1 MQENEAKLRKQL
13 AFPSATWEREA
24 DKCKLGDERLMEYFD
39 EETVRR
45 LLQVDDLIGAMRQ
58 VLAEF
63 SAGKWQQPLRGVLAQ
78 NGGFFGVMPA
88 SGESMGM
95 KMVTFYP
102 GNTELPTHM
111 AVIALFDPK
120 TGEPLALMDGRYI
133 TEMRTA
139 AVSAVATDALA
150 RRDAKVLTLLGAGVQ
165 ASAHLEVLRHVR
177 EFEEVRIWNH
187 HPEKAKRFAAEHGIK
202 AMEIEEAVRGADVIC
217 TVTSSRE
224 PILKGE
230 WLKAGA
236 HVNAVGASRPDWREL
251 DDRAM
256 QNVVI
261 VDSYEG
267 GRKEAGD
274 VILSGATPFAEL
286 GEILNGTKRVEPG
299 ATTIFKSLGMAVE
312 DVAAAKL
319 VYEAAK

>member
-1 MQENEAKLRKQL
+1 M
-13 AFPSATWEREA
+13 RE
-24 DKCKLGDERLMEYFD
+24 
-39 EETVRR
+39 
-45 LLQVDDLIGAMRQ
+45 

-63 SAGKWQQPLRGVLAQ
+63 SAGKWQQPVRGVLSQ
-78 NGGFFGVMPA
+78 QGGFFGVMPA
-88 SGESMGM
+88 SGQSMGI

-102 GNTELPTHM
+102 KNTELPTHM

-150 RRDAKVLTLLGAGVQ
+150 SRDAKVLALLGAGVQ
-165 ASAHLEVLRHVR
+165 AQAHLEMLPRVR
-177 EFEEVRIWNH
+177 QFQEVRAWNH
-187 HPEKAKRFAAEHGIK
+187 HPEKAQRFADQHGIK
-202 AMEIEEAVRGADVIC
+202 AMELETAVGGADVV
-217 TVTSSRE
+217 VTATSAPE

-230 WLKAGA
+230 WLKPGA

-251 DDRAM
+251 DDAAM
-256 QNVVI
+256 RNVVI

-267 GRKEAGD
+267 ARKESGD

-286 GEILNGTKRVEPG
+286 GEILNRTKTVESG
-299 ATTIFKSLGMAVE
+299 ATTIFKSLGMAVRGGG
-312 DVAAAKL
+312 
-319 VYEAAK
+319 

>member
-1 MQENEAKLRKQL
+1 MHYFEEEEVRKLLDIDQL
-13 AFPSATWEREA
+13 IA
-24 DKCKLGDERLMEYFD
+24 
-39 EETVRR
+39 
-45 LLQVDDLIGAMRQ
+45 AMRR
-58 VLAEF
+58 VMAEF
-63 SAGKWQQPLRGVLAQ
+63 SEGKWEQPLRGVLAQ
-78 NGGFFGVMPA
+78 EGGFFGVMPA
-88 SGESMGM
+88 SGPSMGI
-95 KMVTFYP
+95 KMVTYYP
-102 GNTELPTHM
+102 DNAGTRLPTHM

-150 RRDAKVLTLLGAGVQ
+150 SADAKVLALLGAGVQ
-165 ASAHLEVLRHVR
+165 GRAHLETLTRVR
-177 EFEEVRIWNH
+177 RFEEIRIWNRS
-187 HPEKAKRFAAEHGIK
+187 PERAERFAKEHGVK
-202 AMEIEEAVRGADVIC
+202 AMALEAAVRDADV
-217 TVTSSRE
+217 VVSATSAHE

-230 WLKAGA
+230 WLKPGT
-236 HVNAVGASRPDWREL
+236 HVNAVGASRPNWREL

-256 QNVVI
+256 RNLVI

-267 GRKEAGD
+267 ARNEAGD

-299 ATTIFKSLGMAVE
+299 TTTIFKSLGMAVE

-319 VYEAAK
+319 IYDAEQAARNGGLKPPTNQDGDFKSPLLEASRVTCVN

>member
-1 MQENEAKLRKQL
+1 MNYLDETKVRGLLRI
-13 AFPSATWEREA
+13 
-24 DKCKLGDERLMEYFD
+24 
-39 EETVRR
+39 EE
-45 LLQVDDLIGAMRQ
+45 LIAAMRQ

-63 SAGKWQQPLRGVLAQ
+63 SAGKWKQPLRGVLGQ
-78 NGGFFGVMPA
+78 HGGFFGVMPA
-88 SGESMGM
+88 SGSAMGI

-102 GNTELPTHM
+102 NNAGTELPTHM

-150 RRDAKVLTLLGAGVQ
+150 SKDVKVLTLLGAGVQ
-165 ASAHLEVLRHVR
+165 ADAHLEVLPHVR
-177 EFEEVRIWNH
+177 QFEEVRVWNH
-187 HPEKAKRFAAEHGIK
+187 HPEKARAFAEKHGVK
-202 AMEIEEAVRGADVIC
+202 AMELEEAVRGADVV
-217 TVTSSRE
+217 VTATSARE

-230 WLKAGA
+230 WLKPGA

-251 DDRAM
+251 DDAAM
-256 QNVVI
+256 RNVVI

-267 GRKEAGD
+267 ARNEAGD

-319 VYEAAK
+319 VYDAALHA

>member
-1 MQENEAKLRKQL
+1 
-13 AFPSATWEREA
+13 
-24 DKCKLGDERLMEYFD
+24 MEYF
-39 EETVRR
+39 EEEKVRR
-45 LLQVDDLIGAMRQ
+45 LLGIDALIAAMRR

-78 NGGFFGVMPA
+78 HSGFFGVMPA
-88 SGESMGM
+88 SGDSMGT

-102 GNTELPTHM
+102 NNAGTKLPTHM

-150 RRDAKVLTLLGAGVQ
+150 APDAKVLTLLGAGVQ
-165 ASAHLEVLRHVR
+165 AQAHLEVLPHVR
-177 EFEEVRIWNH
+177 RFEEIRVWNH
-187 HPEKAKRFAAEHGIK
+187 HPEKAERFAQEHGIK
-202 AMEIEEAVRGADVIC
+202 AMDLEAAVRDADVV
-217 TVTSSRE
+217 VTATSARE
-224 PILKGE
+224 PVLKGE

-236 HVNAVGASRPDWREL
+236 IVNAVGASRPDWREL
-251 DDRAM
+251 DDAAM
-256 QNVVI
+256 RNVVI

-267 GRKEAGD
+267 ARNEAGD

-286 GEILNGTKRVEPG
+286 GEIINGTKRVEPG
-299 ATTIFKSLGMAVE
+299 TTTVFKSLGMAVE

-319 VYEAAK
+319 VYEAALQGAAVSKPPTH

>member
-1 MQENEAKLRKQL
+1 
-13 AFPSATWEREA
+13 
-24 DKCKLGDERLMEYFD
+24 MEFFD
-39 EETVRR
+39 ETKVRR
-45 LLQVDDLIGAMRQ
+45 LLRIPELIAAMRE

-63 SAGKWQQPLRGVLAQ
+63 SAGKWQQPVRGVLSQ
-78 NGGFFGVMPA
+78 HDGFFGVMPA
-88 SGESMGM
+88 SGEAMGI

-102 GNTELPTHM
+102 QNTELPTHM

-150 RRDAKVLTLLGAGVQ
+150 SRDAKVLTLLGAGVQ
-165 ASAHLEVLRHVR
+165 AQAHFEVLPHVR
-177 EFEEVRIWNH
+177 QFQEIRVWNH
-187 HPEKAKRFAAEHGIK
+187 HPEKAERFAEEHGIK
-202 AMEIEEAVRGADVIC
+202 AMNLEAAVRDADVV
-217 TVTSSRE
+217 VTATSARE

-230 WLKAGA
+230 WLKTGA

-251 DDRAM
+251 DDAAM
-256 QNVVI
+256 RNVVI

-267 GRKEAGD
+267 ARKESGD

-286 GEILNGTKRVEPG
+286 GEILNGTRRVEPG
-299 ATTIFKSLGMAVE
+299 VTTVFKSLGMAVE
-312 DVAAAKL
+312 DVAAARL
-319 VYEAAK
+319 IHEATKRVGDGLTSGR

>member
-1 MQENEAKLRKQL
+1 MNYL
-13 AFPSATWEREA
+13 
-24 DKCKLGDERLMEYFD
+24 DE
-39 EETVRR
+39 TKVRR
-45 LLQVDDLIGAMRQ
+45 LLRIEELIAAMRQ

-63 SAGKWQQPLRGVLAQ
+63 SAGKWKQPLRGVLGQ
-78 NGGFFGVMPA
+78 HGGFFGVMPA
-88 SGESMGM
+88 SGSAMGI

-102 GNTELPTHM
+102 NNAGTELPTHM

-139 AVSAVATDALA
+139 AVSAVATDAFA
-150 RRDAKVLTLLGAGVQ
+150 SKDAKVLTLLGAGVQ
-165 ASAHLEVLRHVR
+165 AHAHLEVLPHVR
-177 EFEEVRIWNH
+177 QFEEVRIWNH
-187 HPEKAKRFAAEHGIK
+187 HPEKARAFAEKHGLK
-202 AMEIEEAVRGADVIC
+202 AMELEEAVRGADVV
-217 TVTSSRE
+217 VTATSARE

-230 WLKAGA
+230 WLKPGA

-251 DDRAM
+251 DDAAM
-256 QNVVI
+256 RNVVI

-267 GRKEAGD
+267 ARNEAGD

-286 GEILNGTKRVEPG
+286 GEILNGTKTVERG

-319 VYEAAK
+319 VYDAALHA

>member
-1 MQENEAKLRKQL
+1 MNYLDETKVRGLLRI
-13 AFPSATWEREA
+13 
-24 DKCKLGDERLMEYFD
+24 
-39 EETVRR
+39 EE
-45 LLQVDDLIGAMRQ
+45 LIAAMRQ

-63 SAGKWQQPLRGVLAQ
+63 SAGKWKQPLRGVLGQ
-78 NGGFFGVMPA
+78 HGGFFGVMPA
-88 SGESMGM
+88 SGSAMGI

-102 GNTELPTHM
+102 NNAGTELPTHM

-120 TGEPLALMDGRYI
+120 TGEPLTLMDGRYI

-150 RRDAKVLTLLGAGVQ
+150 SKDAKVLTLLGAGVQ
-165 ASAHLEVLRHVR
+165 ADAHLEVLPHVR
-177 EFEEVRIWNH
+177 QFEEIRIWNH
-187 HPEKAKRFAAEHGIK
+187 HPEKAQAFAEKHGLK
-202 AMEIEEAVRGADVIC
+202 AMELEEAVRGAHVV
-217 TVTSSRE
+217 VTATSARE

-230 WLKAGA
+230 WLKPGA

-251 DDRAM
+251 DDDAM
-256 QNVVI
+256 RNVVI

-267 GRKEAGD
+267 ARNEAGD

-319 VYEAAK
+319 VYDAALHA

>member
-1 MQENEAKLRKQL
+1 
-13 AFPSATWEREA
+13 
-24 DKCKLGDERLMEYFD
+24 MEFLD
-39 EETVRR
+39 EEKVRG
-45 LLQVDDLIGAMRQ
+45 LLRIDQLIAAMRT

-63 SAGKWQQPLRGVLAQ
+63 SAGKWQQPVRGVLAQ
-78 NGGFFGVMPA
+78 QGGFFGVMPA
-88 SGESMGM
+88 SGESMGI

-111 AVIALFDPK
+111 AIVALFDPK

-150 RRDAKVLTLLGAGVQ
+150 SRDAKVLTILGAGVQ
-165 ASAHLEVLRHVR
+165 AQAHLEVLPHVR
-177 EFEEVRIWNH
+177 RFEEVRVWNH
-187 HPEKAKRFAAEHGIK
+187 RPEKAKRFADEHGIK
-202 AMEIEEAVRGADVIC
+202 AMDLQPAVRDADVI
-217 TVTSSRE
+217 VTATSARE
-224 PILKGE
+224 PFLKGE
-230 WLKAGA
+230 WLKVGA

-251 DDRAM
+251 DDAAM
-256 QNVVI
+256 RNVVI

-267 GRKEAGD
+267 ARKESGD

-286 GEILNGTKRVEPG
+286 GEILNGTRTVEPG

-312 DVAAAKL
+312 DVASAKL
-319 VYEAAK
+319 VYDAKHSLGGTADGRPL

>member
-1 MQENEAKLRKQL
+1 VQ
-13 AFPSATWEREA
+13 
-24 DKCKLGDERLMEYFD
+24 YF
-39 EETVRR
+39 EEEKVRR
-45 LLQVDDLIGAMRQ
+45 LLGIDELIGAMRK

-63 SAGKWQQPLRGVLAQ
+63 SAGKWKQPVRGVLSQ

-88 SGESMGM
+88 SGESMGI

-102 GNTELPTHM
+102 GNTEQPTHM

-120 TGEPLALMDGRYI
+120 TGAPLALMDGRYI

-150 RRDAKVLTLLGAGVQ
+150 PRDAKVLTLLGAGVQ
-165 ASAHLEVLRHVR
+165 AHAHLEVLPHVR
-177 EFEEVRIWNH
+177 RFEEVRVWNH
-187 HPEKAKRFAAEHGIK
+187 HPEKAKRFAEEHGVR
-202 AMEIEEAVRGADVIC
+202 AMELEAAVRDADVV
-217 TVTSSRE
+217 VTATSARE

-251 DDRAM
+251 DDPAM
-256 QNVVI
+256 RNVVI

-267 GRKEAGD
+267 ARKESGD

-286 GEILNGTKRVEPG
+286 GELLNGTKRVEPG
-299 ATTIFKSLGMAVE
+299 ATTVFKSLGMAVE
-312 DVAAAKL
+312 DVATAKL
-319 VYEAAK
+319 VYDAARSGLSSANVSCSSD

>member
-1 MQENEAKLRKQL
+1 MQYLDEN
-13 AFPSATWEREA
+13 
-24 DKCKLGDERLMEYFD
+24 D
-39 EETVRR
+39 VRR
-45 LLQVDDLIGAMRQ
+45 LLPLEKLIPAMRQ
-58 VLAEF
+58 ALAEF
-63 SAGKWQQPLRGVLAQ
+63 SAGKWQQPVRGVLAQ
-78 NGGFFGVMPA
+78 QGGFFGVMPA
-88 SGESMGM
+88 SGESMGI
-95 KMVTFYP
+95 KLVTFYP
-102 GNTELPTHM
+102 QNAGTNLPTHM

-120 TGEPLALMDGRYI
+120 SGEPLALMDGRYI

-150 RRDAKVLTLLGAGVQ
+150 SREAKVLTLLGAGVQ
-165 ASAHLEVLRHVR
+165 AQAHLEMLPRVR
-177 EFEEVRIWNH
+177 RFEEIRIWNH
-187 HPEKAKRFAAEHGIK
+187 HPDKAQRFAEKHRIK
-202 AMEIEEAVRGADVIC
+202 AMELEAAIHGADVIV
-217 TVTSSRE
+217 TVTSTRE

-230 WLKAGA
+230 WLKPGA

-251 DDRAM
+251 DDAAM
-256 QNVVI
+256 RNVVI

-267 GRKEAGD
+267 ARTESGD

-319 VYEAAK
+319 VLEGRALSRP

>member
-1 MQENEAKLRKQL
+1 
-13 AFPSATWEREA
+13 
-24 DKCKLGDERLMEYFD
+24 MEYF
-39 EETVRR
+39 EEAKVRG
-45 LLQVDDLIGAMRQ
+45 LLRIPELIAAMRR

-63 SAGKWQQPLRGVLAQ
+63 SSGKWQQPVRGVLSQ
-78 NGGFFGVMPA
+78 QGGFFGVMPA
-88 SGESMGM
+88 SGESMGI

-102 GNTELPTHM
+102 KNTKLPTHM

-150 RRDAKVLTLLGAGVQ
+150 SRDAKVLTLLGAGVQ
-165 ASAHLEVLRHVR
+165 AHAHLEVLPHVR
-177 EFEEVRIWNH
+177 QFQEIRVWNH
-187 HPEKAKRFAAEHGIK
+187 HPEKAERFAEEHGIK
-202 AMEIEEAVRGADVIC
+202 AMPLEAAVRDADVV
-217 TVTSSRE
+217 VTATSARE

-230 WLKAGA
+230 WLKPGA

-251 DDRAM
+251 DDAAM
-256 QNVVI
+256 RNVVI

-267 GRKEAGD
+267 ARKESGD

-286 GEILNGTKRVEPG
+286 GEILNGTKAVEPG

-319 VYEAAK
+319 VYDAALHA